1 MMKRS
6 GSTAATIVQAQQ
18 KSKTTSTMS
27 DRMTAVIEYIKKTSK
42 EIKEMQQSDLKKIES
57 FGQNERLKKYY
68 LKLSM

>member
-6 GSTAATIVQAQQ
+6 GSIAATIVQAQQ